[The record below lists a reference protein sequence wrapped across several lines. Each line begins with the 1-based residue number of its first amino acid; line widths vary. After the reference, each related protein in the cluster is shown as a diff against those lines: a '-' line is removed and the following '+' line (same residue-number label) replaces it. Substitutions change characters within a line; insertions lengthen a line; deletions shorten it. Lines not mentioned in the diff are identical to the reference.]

1 MALNDNDLLFINDS
15 TDSNKA
21 KSVKLSTL
29 KENILEGSASDT
41 YVEVAGDNMTGDLT
55 LGDGTDDKIT
65 LDAAAGEIT
74 CQSNV
79 RSNGFIQ
86 SRQTTGSDACWSGEL
101 NGNATSSILADG
113 SITAAGSASIDGNI
127 FAGYNTYPTTGVKLG
142 SDGSITATG
151 VAIANQFRT
160 KPEGG
165 GVISSRSVGGTAP
178 IWRGG
183 GAIFDPGDA
192 STYTS
197 QITADGSSE
206 FKGDMGITVVED
218 APNKNVLKV
227 VGSTT
232 DGSQGGTFVYK
243 NDGACYWR
251 DKNNADNVVFAANGS
266 AEFKGEVLVSTGDG
280 ATKAGLG
287 YGSAGLWVGDATSS
301 DQSDAKIRLNSG
313 GSATFGTGYKVGIR
327 PFDGDTADQLYIDK
341 TDGTR
346 TFSVLG
352 NGSATFAGGVDSNRY
367 FRVTSTNDDYAPYRI
382 TNQAGDVTFDVSAG
396 GAATFAGSV
405 TATGYSMASLA
416 QL

>member
-197 QITADGSSE
+197 QITADGSITAAGKLTVNNTAVFYRPTSAGGGGDTPDNTLLALKSDVYSV
-206 FKGDMGITVVED
+206 KGSVVEF
-218 APNKNVLKV
+218 
-227 VGSTT
+227 TT
-232 DGSQGGTFVYK
+232 GGDIT
-243 NDGACYWR
+243 
-251 DKNNADNVVFAANGS
+251 AA
-266 AEFKGEVLVSTGDG
+266 
-280 ATKAGLG
+280 
-287 YGSAGLWVGDATSS
+287 
-301 DQSDAKIRLNSG
+301 
-313 GSATFGTGYKVGIR
+313 GSATFGPNGPGNAINNNTIVAANNSSNDAQATIVARNYAAGNTFIGMDSTGTKTFEVG
-327 PFDGDTADQLYIDK
+327 A
-341 TDGTR
+341 DGTVR
-346 TFSVLG
+346 
-352 NGSATFAGGVDSNRY
+352 AK
-367 FRVTSTNDDYAPYRI
+367 
-382 TNQAGDVTFDVSAG
+382 
-396 GAATFAGSV
+396 
-405 TATGYSMASLA
+405 GYSMADLA
-416 QL
+416 QLRGRTE